1 MKKQLTPSHT
11 RDALGLKP
19 ISQAIFQAF
28 GVLVSAQMLSFN
40 AYAAEPVTQLPE
52 VAVTDKALAKEP
64 EAAGYN
70 PKKSANQKFVAPLI
84 DTPKSVTVITKDVI
98 EDTGSLS
105 MQDAL
110 RTAPGITFGAGEG
123 GIAVGDRP
131 YIRGFEAMGS
141 IYVDGLRDIGPQV
154 REVFAIEQME
164 VIKGPS
170 GAYDGRGSA
179 GGSININTKQAK
191 KGDFVKGSIGLGTDS
206 FKRATVDGNFML
218 GDNSALRLVAMGHD
232 ADIPGRDHVENK
244 RFGFMPSLTLGLD
257 GPTQLNAS
265 WYHMKTDDTPDWG
278 NPYYQPG
285 GFPIGKPVGSK
296 DHWYGVKSRDFSES
310 TTDIGTLKIQHAFN
324 DNVTLRNTTRVAK
337 TRNDYVATRPTIST
351 DALMQNRQVTRD
363 LRGRDARVDTIANL
377 TDVTV
382 NFDTGTLKH
391 HVNAGVEFS
400 REKLENYTYAG
411 GALPT
416 ATTSLDNPDAN
427 TASTATSRNSFPA
440 FEGKTTNRSA
450 YVFDS
455 IDLSENWIVNGG
467 LRIDSY
473 RTEFENRN
481 VTTGAQ
487 VSEFE
492 NDKTFKNYQ
501 LGAVYKLQSNANI
514 YATYATSSS
523 PVGLNLGQFD
533 YAGGQLTAGTQNLS
547 PERSKTVEL
556 GTKWIVL
563 NDLSLNAAIFK
574 TVKDNARVPISP
586 TSFDNS
592 GEVEVKG
599 FEFSVAGNI
608 TEQWKVFGGYT
619 YLDAEQTKAGTVGDL
634 NAAGGPLS
642 KGKQMYGVAKNSAS
656 LWTTYQVHPDFTI
669 GGGAFYVDKV
679 YADPANNGYIPAYV
693 RWDAMAK
700 YKINSHF
707 DLQLNVQNLTDERY
721 YSATYFRHNAIPAP
735 GRLSFLTLNI
745 KY

>member
-1 MKKQLTPSHT
+1 MKKTLTPSHSS
-11 RDALGLKP
+11 DALGLKP
-19 ISQAIFQAF
+19 ISQAVFQAF

-40 AYAAEPVTQLPE
+40 AYAAEPISQLPDVE
-52 VAVTDKALAKEP
+52 VTDKALAKEP
-64 EAAGYN
+64 AATGYN
-70 PKKSANQKFVAPLI
+70 PKKSASQKFVAPLI

-179 GGSININTKQAK
+179 GGSINITTKQAR

-232 ADIPGRDHVENK
+232 ADVPGRDHVENK
-244 RFGFMPSLTLGLD
+244 RFGFMPSITLGLD

-265 WYHMKTDDTPDWG
+265 WYHMETDDTPDWG

-285 GFPIGKPVGSK
+285 GFPIGKPVGDK
-296 DHWYGVKSRDFSES
+296 DNWYGVKGRDFAES
-310 TTDIGTLKIQHAFN
+310 TADIGTLKIQHAFN
-324 DNVTLRNTTRVAK
+324 ENVTLRNTTRLAK

-351 DALMQNRQVTRD
+351 ALLMQNRQVTRD

-382 NFDTGTLKH
+382 NFDTGSLKH
-391 HVNAGVEFS
+391 HLNAGIEFS
-400 REKLENYTYAG
+400 REKLDNYTYAG
-411 GALPT
+411 GVLPA

-427 TASTATSRNSFPA
+427 TASTPTSRNNHPS
-440 FEGKTTNRSA
+440 FEGRTINRSA
-450 YVFDS
+450 YAFDS
-455 IDLSENWIVNGG
+455 IDLSENWILNAG

-473 RTEFENRN
+473 RTEIENN
-481 VTTGAQ
+481 DVVTGAQ
-487 VSEFE
+487 TSQFK
-492 NDKTFKNYQ
+492 NDNTFKNYQ
-501 LGAVYKLQSNANI
+501 LGAVYKLQPNANI

-523 PVGLNLGQFD
+523 PVGLNLGMFD
-533 YAGGQLTAGTQNLS
+533 YAGGQLVAGTQSLS

-563 NDLSLNAAIFK
+563 DDLSVNAAIFK
-574 TVKDNARVPISP
+574 TVKDNARVPVS
-586 TSFDNS
+586 TGFDNS

-619 YLDAEQTKAGTVGDL
+619 YLDAEQTKAGTVGDA
-634 NAAGGPLS
+634 NAAGGPAS
-642 KGKQMYGVAKNSAS
+642 AGKQMYGIAKNSAS
-656 LWTTYQVHPDFTI
+656 LWTTYQLHPDVTI
-669 GGGAFYVDKV
+669 GGGAFYVDKI
-679 YADPANNGYIPAYV
+679 YADPANAGYIPSYV

-700 YKINSHF
+700 YKINKHF
-707 DLQLNVQNLTDERY
+707 DLQLNLQNLTDERY